1 MNRNS
6 IIIDILLILPAL
18 YIIRVV
24 YIGIKT
30 GKAEVKE
37 GIVYKK
43 KKSPIAYWIVII
55 VQSMIAIAL
64 LCLLILKQFI
74 PG

>member
-1 MNRNS
+1 MSN
-6 IIIDILLILPAL
+6 IIIDVLLILPAL
-18 YIIRVV
+18 YIIRVI

-37 GIVYKK
+37 GIIYKK

-55 VQSMIAIAL
+55 VQFIIAIAL
-64 LCLLILKQFI
+64 LCLLVLKKKFI
-74 PG
+74 QE